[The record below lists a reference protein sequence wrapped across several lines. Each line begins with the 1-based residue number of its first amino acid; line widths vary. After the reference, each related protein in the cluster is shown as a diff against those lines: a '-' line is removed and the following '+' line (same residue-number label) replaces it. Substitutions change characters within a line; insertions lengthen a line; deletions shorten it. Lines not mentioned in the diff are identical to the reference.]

1 MSDLQQNKF
10 EIEVYG
16 YTIVEDVLTESVAVE
31 MRDVLTYLNQQHGT
45 DHQHRGTARHVANL
59 PTYDP
64 IFFQIIDHQKILP

>member
-45 DHQHRGTARHVANL
+45 DHRLLHSQASSTSLLPAR
-59 PTYDP
+59 
-64 IFFQIIDHQKILP
+64 